1 MKLHKLILITASLFA
16 ITGITA
22 CSGMSNDK
30 DGIHYYLHVE
40 GPGKEICPNLPKEGW
55 YRKNKK
61 ITFKTTI
68 VTDVSFYVFLNNEVL
83 DCVRSGDHIGDYCYY
98 EFKMPAQETFL
109 AISSNRYYVSRDYSF
124 SEVNFWADN
133 IINSKSSI
141 DEITIE
147 EEDVFNESNNNV
159 VHSKDPRDIEYN
171 VAILENE
178 KLTRVLDEP
187 SKHDFAHTKKIVFIF
202 DDGTEYTIDFFP
214 YIIYQEW
221 AYNEYFTFANI
232 ECQGFMIK
240 YPNTEA

>member
-16 ITGITA
+16 MTGITA

-68 VTDVSFYVFLNNEVL
+68 VTDVSFYVFLNNEIL
-83 DCVRSGDHIGDYCYY
+83 DYVHSGDHIGDYYYY
-98 EFKMPAQETFL
+98 EFKMPAKETFL
-109 AISSNRYYVSRDYSF
+109 AISSNRFYVSREYSF
-124 SEVNFWADN
+124 SEVNFWADAIVSNKSN
-133 IINSKSSI
+133 IT
-141 DEITIE
+141 EIVIE
-147 EEDVFNESNNNV
+147 EEDIDEESNNNV
-159 VHSKDPRDIEYN
+159 TRSNDSRDIEYN
-171 VAILENE
+171 IDILENE

-187 SKHDFAHTKKIVFIF
+187 SLHDFAHTKKITFIL
-202 DDGTEYTIDFFP
+202 DDGVDCTIDFFP
-214 YIIYQEW
+214 YVVYQEW
-221 AYNEYFTFANI
+221 AYNEYFTFANK
-232 ECQGFMIK
+232 ECQGFIIK